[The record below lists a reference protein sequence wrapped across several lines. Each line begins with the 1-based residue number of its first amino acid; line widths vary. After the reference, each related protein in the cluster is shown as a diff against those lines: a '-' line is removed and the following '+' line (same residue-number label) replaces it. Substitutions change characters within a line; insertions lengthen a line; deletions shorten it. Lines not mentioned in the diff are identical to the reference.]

1 MIRFAAGALLPALLI
16 AVAIA
21 WALVTPARVP
31 ARFAPADCRQVGLVD
46 DATGRE
52 IVGAEDIVLG
62 PDGDTLILSA
72 LDRRDRARPD
82 GGLYAVGLTELGA
95 GPRNV
100 PARPLVAGHDGPFRP
115 HGIAL
120 SPDGGRLAVV
130 NHVSRTIG
138 AIEVGTLDPEGWRPG
153 RRIADPRLCRAND
166 VAFGT
171 AEDGTEVLRVTI
183 DRAHCTVSARDLA
196 GGTGSLA
203 AIRDGD
209 LEILRS
215 GLDFP
220 NGLAAGWVAETRGE
234 RLSRPGRAIAVPGGP
249 DNLGVSGDRL
259 IAALLPNLMRTW
271 LDLDGGLVRSGSRI
285 VAIDPATGAIETLY
299 DDPRG
304 EQYSGATVGVLAG
317 DRLVAG
323 SATARG
329 VLYCRKAR

>member
-1 MIRFAAGALLPALLI
+1 MIRFVAAGLAPALLI

-21 WALVTPARVP
+21 WALATPGRLP
-31 ARFAPADCRQVGLVD
+31 ARFAPADCRQVGLID
-46 DATGRE
+46 TATGRE

-72 LDRRDRARPD
+72 RDRRDRARPD
-82 GGLYAVGLTELGA
+82 GGLYAVGLSELGA
-95 GPRNV
+95 GSRDV
-100 PARPLVAGHDGPFRP
+100 SARPLVAGHDGPFRP

-130 NHVSRTIG
+130 NHVSRTAG
-138 AIEVGTLDPEGWRPG
+138 AIEVGPLDARGWRPAH
-153 RRIADPRLCRAND
+153 RLTDPRLCRAND
-166 VAFGT
+166 VAFST
-171 AEDGTEVLRVTI
+171 TDDGTEALRVTI
-183 DRAHCTVSARDLA
+183 DRADCTVSVRDLA

-203 AIRDGD
+203 AVRDGG

-220 NGLAAGWVAETRGE
+220 NGLAAGWVAETRGG
-234 RLSRPGRAIAVPGGP
+234 RLSRPGRAIVLPGGP

-259 IAALLPNLMRTW
+259 VAALLPNLMRTW

-285 VAIDPATGAIETLY
+285 VAVDPATGAVETLY

-317 DRLVAG
+317 NRLVAG

-329 VLYCRKAR
+329 VLYCGEAR